1 MKRPACYAPWSHLN
15 VDAGGEMRPCCIC
28 RLKIKAKTLE
38 EGWNSPEMKA
48 FRVRMLNGEMPPE
61 YCDHCIDPRRTWI
74 YAKSFDYD
82 VAKGDAAEQ
91 VLLKT
96 KPDGETS
103 FVPVSIDLR
112 THLCNLK
119 CRTCSGFASSAM
131 RSERK
136 KHDIPIQI
144 YRETELSDLHLS
156 DLTVANQTFVE
167 SAKKFY
173 WAGGEP
179 FMSPL
184 HWEVLDHLIKT
195 NNTKA
200 FMFYSTNATF
210 PGKTLDRAIEA
221 LSHFPKVELAFS
233 LDGDGEYS
241 DYVRAGSD
249 INEIWENIR
258 ALKERLPHAKFSVD
272 TTITNCG
279 ILSLEGLIQKCVDH
293 DLLWTGHLLNKWDY
307 NCYLGEKMLRKEVF
321 DSHLDEALKIA
332 THPESIKSLN
342 FIKSSYSHLPVT
354 EADYVE
360 SERYEKIRGMEGFFK
375 SKIVPFT

>member
-184 HWEVLDHLIKT
+184 HWEVLDYLIKT

-200 FMFYSTNATF
+200 FMF
-210 PGKTLDRAIEA
+210 
-221 LSHFPKVELAFS
+221 
-233 LDGDGEYS
+233 
-241 DYVRAGSD
+241 
-249 INEIWENIR
+249 
-258 ALKERLPHAKFSVD
+258 
-272 TTITNCG
+272 
-279 ILSLEGLIQKCVDH
+279 
-293 DLLWTGHLLNKWDY
+293 
-307 NCYLGEKMLRKEVF
+307 
-321 DSHLDEALKIA
+321 
-332 THPESIKSLN
+332 
-342 FIKSSYSHLPVT
+342 
-354 EADYVE
+354 
-360 SERYEKIRGMEGFFK
+360 
-375 SKIVPFT
+375 